1 MCTEYKYY
9 KKEINKKEIDELE
22 IYFDNGD
29 FFKIKKYEIKDYNIS
44 LSDKLLWIENTI
56 HRAVAKGVV
65 KLKIAETKVTKYQ
78 DAQVFNMKEFI
89 KDRKGVMERRC
100 LDGGIAFIALIN
112 KYNNCFRLYGDIIAK
127 VQDGYLIIEFLESEK
142 YPNNNPYSSIML
154 DNFRKKDIY
163 VLDLVFENCEEL
175 SLYQNEIIDIN
186 IKFKENLVGVFSEL
200 QRVIEAGYIKIKLD
214 EDHVKRT
221 NGWFEDTNNKYFE
234 KRICG
239 KGTALHD
246 ICHLNI
252 KFDYWTSLSREEYI
266 EIDDI
271 RYIPSSDVVGKPR
284 GYFYGGYAK
293 IDKDGVMT
301 ITFGKNSR
309 ATLDRV

>member
-29 FFKIKKYEIKDYNIS
+29 CFKIKKYEIKDYNIS

-65 KLKIAETKVTKYQ
+65 KLKIAETKVAKYQ

-100 LDGGIAFIALIN
+100 LDGGIAFITLIN

-154 DNFRKKDIY
+154 DNLDRVRHFISDELENKYELLLKEYRDNNFKKMYDELNVKDTKIISIDIIEDKAIIKVKLISRY
-163 VLDLVFENCEEL
+163 MDYFVDRNTLEFVSGVNDRRVEKINYLVFEKRLGTKYGSIVRKCQSCGASIDVNSDGKCKYCRSIYNVEERDWIL
-175 SLYQNEIIDIN
+175 TN
-186 IKFKENLVGVFSEL
+186 IE
-200 QRVIEAGYIKIKLD
+200 VIED
-214 EDHVKRT
+214 
-221 NGWFEDTNNKYFE
+221 
-234 KRICG
+234 
-239 KGTALHD
+239 
-246 ICHLNI
+246 
-252 KFDYWTSLSREEYI
+252 
-266 EIDDI
+266 
-271 RYIPSSDVVGKPR
+271 
-284 GYFYGGYAK
+284 
-293 IDKDGVMT
+293 
-301 ITFGKNSR
+301 
-309 ATLDRV
+309 